1 MPEPL
6 HHGVLTAEIVFVV
19 RVLVPYLKPLKREL
33 TGRER
38 LLRVGQGMDDL
49 ALTPT
54 VVEALKRYSERQAG
68 PKTYRD
74 RFGPIRLRN
83 CCLHSPR
90 SWRGVDG

>member
-38 LLRVGQGMDDL
+38 LLRCWAVDGLDL

-54 VVEALKRYSERQAG
+54 VVEALKRHSERQAG
-68 PKTYRD
+68 PKT
-74 RFGPIRLRN
+74 
-83 CCLHSPR
+83 SPPAVAACR
-90 SWRGVDG
+90 IGS